1 MARRC
6 CVRSRPGGRSAVP
19 RPRGSACSFAACQ
32 ATPMLMV
39 TWASAAGRAAVSTA
53 ARRRSQGGDEF
64 LAAVAG
70 QQVITA
76 LRAAVEDRG
85 GPPAG
90 CWRPQ
95 RPALIGCVRQMA
107 GDLQRHRP
115 FGNVAPAGVL
125 DHARQRE
132 VVGPGDGVGRPQE
145 GQSRGQG
152 MLGHLRQC
160 RRSGPGNAKGQVMDL
175 AFDAVVPVKGLE
187 PSWGHPRLILSQL
200 RIPFRHTGRQR
211 ASVTEV
217 GRRCI
222 VGGPMR
228 AVSVGIGPLIAI
240 LPACNCLQER

>member
-6 CVRSRPGGRSAVP
+6 CARSRPGGRSAVP
-19 RPRGSACSFAACQ
+19 RPCGSGCLCAACQ

-39 TWASAAGRAAVSTA
+39 TWASAAGRAAMNSSPPSRASRSSPRCGQPSRIAATA
-53 ARRRSQGGDEF
+53 CRL
-64 LAAVAG
+64 LAS
-70 QQVITA
+70 
-76 LRAAVEDRG
+76 
-85 GPPAG
+85 
-90 CWRPQ
+90 Q

-145 GQSRGQG
+145 GQSRGRG

-160 RRSGPGNAKGQVMDL
+160 RRSGPGKAKGQIMDL

-211 ASVTEV
+211 TSVTEV

-228 AVSVGIGPLIAI
+228 AVPVGIGPLIAI

>member
-1 MARRC
+1 MRSLPGYADADGHMGPQRRAGRRFPRRRAGARR
-6 CVRSRPGGRSAVP
+6 VAMNSSPPSRASRSSLRCGQPSRIAAT
-19 RPRGSACSFAACQ
+19 ACRV
-32 ATPMLMV
+32 L
-39 TWASAAGRAAVSTA
+39 AS
-53 ARRRSQGGDEF
+53 
-64 LAAVAG
+64 
-70 QQVITA
+70 
-76 LRAAVEDRG
+76 
-85 GPPAG
+85 
-90 CWRPQ
+90 Q

-132 VVGPGDGVGRPQE
+132 VVGPGDGLGRPQE

-222 VGGPMR
+222 VGGLMR
-228 AVSVGIGPLIAI
+228 AVPVGIGSLVAI